1 MNHSYIQ
8 KKIVA
13 VTSIGL
19 CLFFYSVLLAEPVS
33 LEQVQKAAETF
44 LKVQDARQ
52 GKQIMLLSVQ
62 GEQKSPVRKFT
73 AAALREIR
81 DDDGTVLA
89 YITELE
95 PRGFIA
101 TSTDTDITP
110 IIAYS
115 FKNSFPTDEDRKN
128 PLYRLL
134 KEDMKLRKKALAE
147 YDQFKTTENNNL
159 WNLYADED
167 TEPSLSQTFQQFQPP
182 EQQRRFVSKYRR

>member
-1 MNHSYIQ
+1 MHSVKQ
-8 KKIVA
+8 RKLAA

-19 CLFFYSVLLAEPVS
+19 CLFFCSVLLAEPVS
-33 LEQVQKAAETF
+33 VEQVQKAADTF

-52 GKQIMLLSVQ
+52 EEQITLLSVQ
-62 GEQKSPVRKFT
+62 GEQKLPVRKFT

-89 YITELE
+89 YVTELE
-95 PRGFIA
+95 PLGFIA

-115 FKNSFPTDEDRKN
+115 FKNSFPAEEDRKN

-147 YDQFKTTENNNL
+147 YEALAQ
-159 WNLYADED
+159 A
-167 TEPSLSQTFQQFQPP
+167 
-182 EQQRRFVSKYRR
+182 

>member
-1 MNHSYIQ
+1 MYHSYIQ
-8 KKIVA
+8 KKLVA

-19 CLFFYSVLLAEPVS
+19 CLFFCSALLAEPVS
-33 LEQVQKAAETF
+33 VEQVQKAAETF

-52 GKQIMLLSVQ
+52 GKQITLLWVQ

-73 AAALREIR
+73 SAALREIR

-89 YITELE
+89 YVTELE

-115 FKNSFPTDEDRKN
+115 FKNSFPADQDRNN

-134 KEDMKLRKKALAE
+134 KEDMKLRTKALAE
-147 YDQFKTTENNNL
+147 YDQFKTMENNNL
-159 WNLYADED
+159 WNLYANED
-167 TEPSLSQTFQQFQPP
+167 TEPSVSLTFQ
-182 EQQRRFVSKYRR
+182 